1 MKYKISW
8 SKSGHNEIHSEILNC
23 DSLLDLFLKIGKF
36 QAAVNHKKQIV
47 YYDEILN
54 IEEVNNG

>member
-1 MKYKISW
+1 MKYKITW

-23 DSLLDLFLKIGKF
+23 NSLLDLFIKMGQF
-36 QAAVNHKKQIV
+36 MATMNHKKHII

-54 IEEVNNG
+54 IEESE